1 MIKDGAMKKKILIV
15 DDNNHLALFLEKKL
29 TDAGHEVVTA
39 MNALSAFKILEDY
52 TPDIIFCDYFL
63 PNINGGELCQTIRR
77 MDSLKNIPVAIM
89 SAAAHELDFDPSSIG
104 ADALIAKG
112 SFKETEALILSVIAD
127 EEAHSQ
133 GYPESDG
140 MGFDSTSARQLTK
153 ELIAK
158 NRYLQTMLDS
168 IAEGIIEVCSGRIV
182 YVNAPAT
189 NILGKPQDQ
198 LLIVPLATLFV
209 GAARTQLE
217 ALLGSDAPDH
227 ILIEQQETEERE
239 ERILSVKRL
248 PSCGDSNDILLLIE
262 DVTRRIQT
270 EKTLRDSHHHMEELV
285 QERTADLKRAN
296 EMLKQVQK
304 LEAIGTLAG
313 GIAHDFNNIL
323 SSMIGYME
331 LAKLT
336 PSPDKRQFY
345 LDRALQVSNRAKDMI
360 KQILIFSRPQEQE
373 KKPVL
378 LAPLIKEGIKM
389 LRATLPST
397 IQINQG
403 IPDQS
408 TMILADCTQ
417 IHQILMN
424 LGTNAFHAMRE
435 EGGILDIQLDQEK
448 IEPGKRPPA
457 FNLATGEYAKL
468 TVRDTGH
475 GIDSAILDRIFDPF
489 FTTKGPGEGTGLG
502 LSVVYGIVRDHGGKI
517 HVASKT
523 GQGTTVNVY
532 LPLIETV
539 ETVKSPELETI
550 PKGTEH
556 VLFVDDEAAII
567 DVTKAML
574 TALGFRVTALQSS
587 TEALEL
593 FRSQP
598 DSFDIVITDMTMPHM
613 RGDELAEELLN
624 IRRDIPI
631 ILCTGYSDLISEEKA
646 QEIGIRQYLMKPL
659 SLGDLARAVRK
670 VLV

>member
-1 MIKDGAMKKKILIV
+1 MRKKILII
-15 DDNNHLALFLEKKL
+15 DDNNHLSLFLEKKL
-29 TDAGHEVVTA
+29 TDAGHDVVTT
-39 MNALSAFKILEDY
+39 MNALSAFKFLEDY
-52 TPDIIFCDYFL
+52 TPDIILCDYFL
-63 PNINGGELCQTIRR
+63 PNINGDELCQRIRQ
-77 MDSLKNIPVAIM
+77 MDSLKNVYLAIM
-89 SAAAHELDFDPSSIG
+89 SAAAHELDLDPSSIG

-112 SFKETEALILSVIAD
+112 SFKETEALVFAVLKDAETHGHGHPELGRIGL
-127 EEAHSQ
+127 EA
-133 GYPESDG
+133 
-140 MGFDSTSARQLTK
+140 TTARQLTK

-168 IAEGIIEVCSGRIV
+168 IAEGIIEVCSDQIV
-182 YVNAPAT
+182 YVNAPAM

-198 LLIVPLATLFV
+198 LLLISLPTLFD
-209 GAARTQLE
+209 GPAKTQIE
-217 ALLGSDAPDH
+217 TLLGSDAQDS
-227 ILIEQQETEERE
+227 ILIEQPETEQRDQ
-239 ERILSVKRL
+239 RILSVKRL
-248 PSCGDSNDILLLIE
+248 PSCGESSNILMLIE
-262 DVTRRIQT
+262 DVTRRIQA
-270 EKTLRDSHHHMEELV
+270 EKTLRDSHHHMEALV
-285 QERTADLKRAN
+285 QERTEDLKRAN

-397 IQINQG
+397 IQINQW

-408 TMILADCTQ
+408 IMILADSTQ

-424 LGTNAFHAMRE
+424 LATNAFHAMRE
-435 EGGILDIQLDQEK
+435 KGGILDIELDQEK
-448 IEPGKRPPA
+448 IEPGMRLPA
-457 FNLATGEYAKL
+457 FNLTTGEYARL

-475 GIDSAILDRIFDPF
+475 GIDSAIVDRIFDPF

-502 LSVVYGIVRDHGGKI
+502 LSVVYGIVRDHGGRI
-517 HVASKT
+517 HVVSEP
-523 GQGTTVNVY
+523 GQGTTINVY
-532 LPLIETV
+532 LPLIDTV
-539 ETVKSPELETI
+539 EPTKSEDMEPI
-550 PKGTEH
+550 PKGSEH
-556 VLFVDDEAAII
+556 VLFVDDEAAIL

-574 TALGFRVTALQSS
+574 TTLGFKVTARQSS

-598 DSFDIVITDMTMPHM
+598 GSFDIVVTDMTMPHM
-613 RGDELAEELLN
+613 RGDELAAELLK
-624 IRRDIPI
+624 IRSDIPI

-646 QEIGIRQYLMKPL
+646 REIGIRQFLMKPL